1 MSVYNSITHR
11 ISSICA
17 NPFSL
22 TKSEGPEG
30 LGPRLAGLP
39 LNFVAFGLETSDTR
53 KPAKRLSP
61 RNRETN
67 KIIYFLLLSFLAWP
81 YNLYVINRARPVC
94 MGESWLRWLVQ
105 TSLRSVCT
113 ERPQSGQTDLPL
125 G

>member
-53 KPAKRLSP
+53 KPAKCLSP
-61 RNRETN
+61 RNRKTN
-67 KIIYFLLLSFLAWP
+67 KIIYFLLLSVLAWPVAWP
-81 YNLYVINRARPVC
+81 YNLHVITRARPVC
-94 MGESWLRWLVQ
+94 MGES
-105 TSLRSVCT
+105 
-113 ERPQSGQTDLPL
+113 
-125 G
+125 